1 MASISSLGVGSGLDL
16 SSILDSLTAAQKAT
30 LTPISNQQSSF
41 TAKLSAYGTLKS
53 ALTTFQTANTALSKA
68 DLFSATSTT
77 SSTTAFSAT
86 TAGNAIAGKYTI
98 SVTHLAQAQ
107 TLTTRTTRDDTKTA
121 IATSDS
127 KLTIQQGGDK
137 DPITIDISAANSSLS
152 GIRDAINNAKAGVS
166 ASIINVGNGEYR
178 LSVTSNDT
186 GLDNAMT
193 LSVSGDDALQSFMG
207 YDASASS
214 NGMEVS
220 VAAQNAQLTV
230 NNVAIENS
238 SNTISDA
245 LENITLNLNDVTT
258 GNQTLTITQDTSK
271 AQTAI
276 KDWVNAYNSLIDTF
290 SSLTKYTAVDA
301 GADSQSSSNGALLGD
316 STLRTIQTQLKSMLS
331 NTVSSSSYKTLAQ
344 IGITTDPSDGK
355 LELDADKLTAAL
367 KKDAS
372 GVGALIVGDG
382 KKTGITTTIGS
393 NLTSWLSTTGI
404 IKAAT
409 DGVSKTLNKLTK
421 DYNAASDR
429 IDAQVARYKEQ
440 FTQLDVLMTSLNS
453 TSSYLTQQFENNS
466 NSKQAIFIGRQVMY
480 AAKGTQAYA
489 QIGVESAVMS
499 ASQQQLVTML
509 FDGVLSALV
518 RASLFMQD
526 NNQQGKGVSLSKA
539 INIIENGLRVSLDE
553 ESKDELTQN
562 LIALYSYMVRRL
574 LQANLRN
581 DVSAVEEVEALMRNI
596 ADAWKESLLSPSLI
610 QDPV

>member
-77 SSTTAFSAT
+77 SSTTAFSAI

-107 TLTTRTTRDDTKTA
+107 TLTTSTTRDDTKTA
-121 IATSDS
+121 IAASDS
-127 KLTIQQGGDK
+127 KLTIQQGGNK

-152 GIRDAINNAKAGVS
+152 AIRDAINNAKAGVS
-166 ASIINVGNGEYR
+166 ASIINVGNSEYR

-186 GLDNAMT
+186 GIDNAMT
-193 LSVSGDDALQSFMG
+193 LSVSGDDALQSFMSYG
-207 YDASASS
+207 ASS

-220 VAAQNAQLTV
+220 VVAQNAQLTV

-258 GNQTLTITQDTSK
+258 GNQTLTITQDTAK
-271 AQTAI
+271 AQSAI
-276 KDWVNAYNSLIDTF
+276 KDWVNAYNSLIDNF

-301 GADSQSSSNGALLGD
+301 GSDSQSSDNGALPGD

-331 NTVSSSSYKTLAQ
+331 NTVSSSNYKTLAQ
-344 IGITTDPSDGK
+344 MGITTDPSNGK

-382 KKTGITTTIGS
+382 KKTGITTTIGV

-466 NSKQAIFIGRQVMY
+466 SSR
-480 AAKGTQAYA
+480 
-489 QIGVESAVMS
+489 
-499 ASQQQLVTML
+499 
-509 FDGVLSALV
+509 
-518 RASLFMQD
+518 
-526 NNQQGKGVSLSKA
+526 
-539 INIIENGLRVSLDE
+539 
-553 ESKDELTQN
+553 
-562 LIALYSYMVRRL
+562 
-574 LQANLRN
+574 
-581 DVSAVEEVEALMRNI
+581 
-596 ADAWKESLLSPSLI
+596 
-610 QDPV
+610 

>member
-107 TLTTRTTRDDTKTA
+107 TLTTSTTRDDTKTA
-121 IATSDS
+121 IAASDS
-127 KLTIQQGGDK
+127 KLTIQQGGNK

-152 GIRDAINNAKAGVS
+152 AIRDAINNAKAGVS
-166 ASIINVGNGEYR
+166 ASIINVGNSEYR

-193 LSVSGDDALQSFMG
+193 LSVSGDDALQSFMSYG
-207 YDASASS
+207 ASG

-220 VAAQNAQLTV
+220 VVAQNAQLTV

-258 GNQTLTITQDTSK
+258 GNQTLTITQDTAK
-271 AQTAI
+271 AQSAI
-276 KDWVNAYNSLIDTF
+276 KDWVNAYNSLIDNF

-301 GADSQSSSNGALLGD
+301 GSDSQSSDNSALPGD

-331 NTVSSSSYKTLAQ
+331 NTVSSSNYKTLAQ
-344 IGITTDPSDGK
+344 MGITTDPSNGK

-382 KKTGITTTIGS
+382 KKTGITTTIGV

-466 NSKQAIFIGRQVMY
+466 SSR
-480 AAKGTQAYA
+480 
-489 QIGVESAVMS
+489 
-499 ASQQQLVTML
+499 
-509 FDGVLSALV
+509 
-518 RASLFMQD
+518 
-526 NNQQGKGVSLSKA
+526 
-539 INIIENGLRVSLDE
+539 
-553 ESKDELTQN
+553 
-562 LIALYSYMVRRL
+562 
-574 LQANLRN
+574 
-581 DVSAVEEVEALMRNI
+581 
-596 ADAWKESLLSPSLI
+596 
-610 QDPV
+610 

>member
-41 TAKLSAYGTLKS
+41 TAKLSAYSTLKS

-77 SSTTAFSAT
+77 SSTTAFSAI

-107 TLTTRTTRDDTKTA
+107 TLTTSTTRDDTKTA
-121 IATSDS
+121 IAASDS
-127 KLTIQQGGDK
+127 KLTIQQGGNK
-137 DPITIDISAANSSLS
+137 APITIDISAANSSLS
-152 GIRDAINNAKAGVS
+152 AIRDAINNAKAGVS
-166 ASIINVGNGEYR
+166 ASIINVGNSEYR

-193 LSVSGDDALQSFMG
+193 LSISGDDTLQSFMSYG
-207 YDASASS
+207 ANS

-220 VAAQNAQLTV
+220 VVAQNAQLTV

-258 GNQTLTITQDTSK
+258 GNQTLTITQDTAK
-271 AQTAI
+271 AQSAI
-276 KDWVNAYNSLIDTF
+276 KDWVNAYNSLIDNF

-301 GADSQSSSNGALLGD
+301 GSDSQSSGNGALPGD

-331 NTVSSSSYKTLAQ
+331 NTVSSSNYKTLAQ
-344 IGITTDPSDGK
+344 MGITTDPSDGK

-382 KKTGITTTIGS
+382 KKTGITTTIGA

-466 NSKQAIFIGRQVMY
+466 SSR
-480 AAKGTQAYA
+480 
-489 QIGVESAVMS
+489 
-499 ASQQQLVTML
+499 
-509 FDGVLSALV
+509 
-518 RASLFMQD
+518 
-526 NNQQGKGVSLSKA
+526 
-539 INIIENGLRVSLDE
+539 
-553 ESKDELTQN
+553 
-562 LIALYSYMVRRL
+562 
-574 LQANLRN
+574 
-581 DVSAVEEVEALMRNI
+581 
-596 ADAWKESLLSPSLI
+596 
-610 QDPV
+610 

>member
-41 TAKLSAYGTLKS
+41 TAKLSAYSTLKS

-107 TLTTRTTRDDTKTA
+107 TLTTSTTRDDTKTA
-121 IATSDS
+121 IAASDS
-127 KLTIQQGGDK
+127 KLTIQQGGNK

-152 GIRDAINNAKAGVS
+152 AIRDAINNAKAGVS
-166 ASIINVGNGEYR
+166 ASIINVGNSEYR

-193 LSVSGDDALQSFMG
+193 LSVSGDDTLQSFMSYG
-207 YDASASS
+207 ANS

-220 VAAQNAQLTV
+220 VVAQNAQLTV

-258 GNQTLTITQDTSK
+258 GNQTLTITQDTAK
-271 AQTAI
+271 AQSAI
-276 KDWVNAYNSLIDTF
+276 KDWVNAYNSLIDNF

-301 GADSQSSSNGALLGD
+301 GSDSQSSGNDELPGD

-331 NTVSSSSYKTLAQ
+331 NTVSSSNYKTLAQ
-344 IGITTDPSDGK
+344 MGITTDPSDGK

-382 KKTGITTTIGS
+382 KKTGITTTIGA

-466 NSKQAIFIGRQVMY
+466 NSK
-480 AAKGTQAYA
+480 
-489 QIGVESAVMS
+489 
-499 ASQQQLVTML
+499 
-509 FDGVLSALV
+509 
-518 RASLFMQD
+518 
-526 NNQQGKGVSLSKA
+526 
-539 INIIENGLRVSLDE
+539 
-553 ESKDELTQN
+553 
-562 LIALYSYMVRRL
+562 
-574 LQANLRN
+574 
-581 DVSAVEEVEALMRNI
+581 
-596 ADAWKESLLSPSLI
+596 
-610 QDPV
+610 

>member
-41 TAKLSAYGTLKS
+41 TAKLSAYSTLKS

-77 SSTTAFSAT
+77 SSTTAFSAI

-107 TLTTRTTRDDTKTA
+107 TLTTSTTRDDTKTA
-121 IATSDS
+121 IAASDS
-127 KLTIQQGGDK
+127 KLTIQQGGNK

-152 GIRDAINNAKAGVS
+152 AIRDAINNAKAGVS
-166 ASIINVGNGEYR
+166 ASIINVGNSEYR

-193 LSVSGDDALQSFMG
+193 LSVSGDDTLQSFMSYG
-207 YDASASS
+207 ANS

-220 VAAQNAQLTV
+220 VVAQNAQLTV

-258 GNQTLTITQDTSK
+258 GNQTLTITQDTAK
-271 AQTAI
+271 AQSAI
-276 KDWVNAYNSLIDTF
+276 KDWVNAYNSLIDNF

-301 GADSQSSSNGALLGD
+301 GSDSQSSGNGALPGD

-331 NTVSSSSYKTLAQ
+331 NTVSSSNYKTLAQ
-344 IGITTDPSDGK
+344 MGITTDPSDGK

-367 KKDAS
+367 KKNAS

-382 KKTGITTTIGS
+382 KKTGITTTIGA

-466 NSKQAIFIGRQVMY
+466 SSR
-480 AAKGTQAYA
+480 
-489 QIGVESAVMS
+489 
-499 ASQQQLVTML
+499 
-509 FDGVLSALV
+509 
-518 RASLFMQD
+518 
-526 NNQQGKGVSLSKA
+526 
-539 INIIENGLRVSLDE
+539 
-553 ESKDELTQN
+553 
-562 LIALYSYMVRRL
+562 
-574 LQANLRN
+574 
-581 DVSAVEEVEALMRNI
+581 
-596 ADAWKESLLSPSLI
+596 
-610 QDPV
+610 

>member
-1 MASISSLGVGSGLDL
+1 MRQRDTVVGVTRGL
-16 SSILDSLTAAQKAT
+16 SQTF
-30 LTPISNQQSSF
+30 NSSF
-41 TAKLSAYGTLKS
+41 TAKLSAYSTLKS

-77 SSTTAFSAT
+77 SSTTAFSAI

-107 TLTTRTTRDDTKTA
+107 TLTTSTTRDDTKTA
-121 IATSDS
+121 IAASDS
-127 KLTIQQGGDK
+127 KLTIQQGGNK

-152 GIRDAINNAKAGVS
+152 AIRDAINNAKAGVS
-166 ASIINVGNGEYR
+166 ASIINVGNSEYR

-193 LSVSGDDALQSFMG
+193 LSVSGDDTLQSFMSYG
-207 YDASASS
+207 ANS

-220 VAAQNAQLTV
+220 VVAQNAQLTV

-258 GNQTLTITQDTSK
+258 GNQTLTITQDTAK
-271 AQTAI
+271 AQSAI
-276 KDWVNAYNSLIDTF
+276 KDWVNAYNSLIDNF

-301 GADSQSSSNGALLGD
+301 GSDSQSSGNGALPGD

-331 NTVSSSSYKTLAQ
+331 NTVISSNYKTLAQ
-344 IGITTDPSDGK
+344 MGITTDPSDGK

-382 KKTGITTTIGS
+382 KKTGITTTIGA

-466 NSKQAIFIGRQVMY
+466 SSR
-480 AAKGTQAYA
+480 
-489 QIGVESAVMS
+489 
-499 ASQQQLVTML
+499 
-509 FDGVLSALV
+509 
-518 RASLFMQD
+518 
-526 NNQQGKGVSLSKA
+526 
-539 INIIENGLRVSLDE
+539 
-553 ESKDELTQN
+553 
-562 LIALYSYMVRRL
+562 
-574 LQANLRN
+574 
-581 DVSAVEEVEALMRNI
+581 
-596 ADAWKESLLSPSLI
+596 
-610 QDPV
+610 

>member
-68 DLFSATSTT
+68 DLFSTTSTT

-98 SVTHLAQAQ
+98 SVTHLALAQ

-440 FTQLDVLMTSLNS
+440 FTQLDVLITSLNS

-466 NSKQAIFIGRQVMY
+466 NSK
-480 AAKGTQAYA
+480 
-489 QIGVESAVMS
+489 
-499 ASQQQLVTML
+499 
-509 FDGVLSALV
+509 
-518 RASLFMQD
+518 
-526 NNQQGKGVSLSKA
+526 
-539 INIIENGLRVSLDE
+539 
-553 ESKDELTQN
+553 
-562 LIALYSYMVRRL
+562 
-574 LQANLRN
+574 
-581 DVSAVEEVEALMRNI
+581 
-596 ADAWKESLLSPSLI
+596 
-610 QDPV
+610 